1 MIFINGVLIGSVAIL
16 GWANVKLARVV
27 LRQKESIDSLLKIID
42 QMRQS
47 WSDYINLL
55 NREDN
60 R

>member
-1 MIFINGVLIGSVAIL
+1 MIFINGFLIGSVAIL

>member
-1 MIFINGVLIGSVAIL
+1 MIFINGFLIGSVAIL
-16 GWANVKLARVV
+16 GWATVTLARGV

-47 WSDYINLL
+47 LSDYINLL